1 MPFPHTSKTLSLVCL
16 DDFFAYV
23 MWFGRI
29 AADFSQNRVPGPT
42 EWVGKV
48 GGGGIIT
55 PPPPNI
61 FANTKENRNGECI
74 TIQPTQIFG
83 PSTLYALQV
92 IFFDFLSHVGT
103 FEVPYSCKI
112 SSQFMCV

>member
-1 MPFPHTSKTLSLVCL
+1 MSFPHTSKTLSLVCL

-42 EWVGKV
+42 ELVGKV
-48 GGGGIIT
+48 GGGGPIST

-61 FANTKENRNGECI
+61 CQFKKEPEWKMHYNSAHSNFWTFHPLCI
-74 TIQPTQIFG
+74 AGNIF
-83 PSTLYALQV
+83 
-92 IFFDFLSHVGT
+92 
-103 FEVPYSCKI
+103 
-112 SSQFMCV
+112 